1 MKKEFALKL
10 FEAFSIERWNDLAR
24 PFALSEMDKQAERTL
39 CAYIIGKYQ
48 EARGEAID
56 WTRIIW
62 ASMFDLLL
70 KISLCDIKSPVRR
83 LIKDEHPAEWQ
94 KLCQWVFEGY
104 RELIEDDEL
113 LAMFARWLD
122 ESACAMGAGD
132 TTDRVFRAAHKYAT
146 YRELEMISL
155 VNEAERLSTI
165 REQLEEE
172 IEGFGDLEGL
182 RLLMSGQ
189 KPFQLLLKIEQLR
202 FQTRWNQTP
211 RVPKTSVLGHSFFV
225 AVLTL
230 LLCREAGVAMG
241 EGRLYCDFFCALF
254 HDLPESVTRDI
265 ISPVKRATRGMP
277 AIVKEI
283 EDKIVAKELL
293 PYMEDFYKNEI
304 LYFTQN
310 EFENRCLVS
319 GQVRLVSFEDL
330 NERFAAD
337 EFRPTDGKLV
347 RVADHYSALLEAS
360 LSIAHGITSGQ
371 LEAGKANLLAAY
383 PTGCVIN
390 GVDAGKLF
398 AAFC

>member
-1 MKKEFALKL
+1 
-10 FEAFSIERWNDLAR
+10 
-24 PFALSEMDKQAERTL
+24 
-39 CAYIIGKYQ
+39 
-48 EARGEAID
+48 
-56 WTRIIW
+56 
-62 ASMFDLLL
+62 
-70 KISLCDIKSPVRR
+70 
-83 LIKDEHPAEWQ
+83 
-94 KLCQWVFEGY
+94 
-104 RELIEDDEL
+104 
-113 LAMFARWLD
+113 
-122 ESACAMGAGD
+122 
-132 TTDRVFRAAHKYAT
+132 
-146 YRELEMISL
+146 MISL
-155 VNEAERLSTI
+155 VNEKQRLSSI
-165 REQLEEE
+165 REQLEGEL
-172 IEGFGDLEGL
+172 EGFCDLEGL

-241 EGRLYCDFFCALF
+241 AGRLYCDFFCALF

-319 GQVRLVSFEDL
+319 DQVRLVSFEDL
-330 NERFAAD
+330 NGRFEAD

>member
-48 EARGEAID
+48 EAKGDAIE
-56 WTRIIW
+56 WTRIIY
-62 ASMFDLLL
+62 ASLFDLLL

-83 LIKDEHPAEWQ
+83 LIKEEHPAEWQ
-94 KLCQWVFEGY
+94 KICQWVFEGY
-104 RELIEDDEL
+104 KDLIDDEEL
-113 LAMFARWLD
+113 LAMFRSYLASDDSW
-122 ESACAMGAGD
+122 ESS
-132 TTDRVFRAAHKYAT
+132 TTGRVFRASHKYAT

-155 VNEAERLSTI
+155 VNERQRLNSI

-172 IEGFGDLEGL
+172 LEGFCNLEGL
-182 RLLMSGQ
+182 RLLMDRQ

-230 LLCREAGVAMG
+230 LLCRQAGLPMG
-241 EGRLYCDFFCALF
+241 QGRLYCDFFCALF

-293 PYMEDFYKNEI
+293 PYMEDFYKDEI

-310 EFENRCLVS
+310 EFENRCVVD
-319 GQVRLVSFEDL
+319 GQVRLVPFEDL
-330 NERFAAD
+330 NGRFAQD

-347 RVADHYSALLEAS
+347 RVADHFSALLEAS

-371 LEAGKANLLAAY
+371 LEAGKSNLCAAY
-383 PTGCVIN
+383 PVGCLIN

>member
-24 PFALSEMDKQAERTL
+24 PFALTEMDKQAERTL

-48 EARGEAID
+48 EARGDVID
-56 WTRIIW
+56 WTRIIY
-62 ASMFDLLL
+62 ASLFDLLL

-83 LIKDEHPAEWQ
+83 LIKEEHPAEWQ
-94 KLCQWVFEGY
+94 KLCQWVFDGY
-104 RELIEDDEL
+104 KDLIDDEEL
-113 LAMFARWLD
+113 LAMFRSYLASDGSW
-122 ESACAMGAGD
+122 ESS
-132 TTDRVFRAAHKYAT
+132 TTGRVFRAAHKYAT

-155 VNEAERLSTI
+155 VNEKQRLKSI

-172 IEGFGDLEGL
+172 IKGFCDLEGL
-182 RLLMSGQ
+182 RLLMEAQ

-230 LLCREAGVAMG
+230 LLCRQAGVAMG
-241 EGRLYCDFFCALF
+241 QGRLYCDFFCALF

-293 PYMEDFYKNEI
+293 PYMEDFYKDEV

-310 EFENRCLVS
+310 EFENRCVVAA
-319 GQVRLVSFEDL
+319 QVRIVSFDEL
-330 NERFAAD
+330 NAHFAQD
-337 EFRPTDGKLV
+337 KFHPTDGKLV

-360 LSIAHGITSGQ
+360 LSIAHGITSDQ
-371 LEAGKANLLAAY
+371 LEAGKANLQASY
-383 PTGCVIN
+383 PEGCIIN
-390 GVDAGKLF
+390 GVDAGTLF
-398 AAFC
+398 AMFR